1 MNQPVQAINAAQ
13 LASRKTAGR
22 QTSKAVKSNETG
34 LPDAVVSQADNE
46 PSDLF
51 EHNIADAGA
60 PNPPTAPADSAPS
73 SEPNLS
79 LSEPTEATDTS
90 CRKEGQAGDDNQNC
104 DALLPLPW
112 LIGGVGGVA
121 FAAAALSSGSS
132 ASGQQPSLVSPSTVP
147 GRSPSESA
155 SSSQPDRSMTPAD
168 SAAHPLL
175 QAPRL
180 STGSG
185 RSTIDPSDHI
195 NVQLT
200 SPGNRWVYRLDNST
214 VWVTGEGQ
222 SIPADAISRGV
233 HAVTVAQVDD
243 QGQIGDFA
251 KIAVRVHVPNS
262 SPELAL
268 INDTGMSPTDG
279 LTHDG
284 TISVTGLANDAPWYY
299 RVNGSATWTLG
310 THAQIPAEALKDG
323 SNVVE
328 VYQQGDDPDTVVIKT
343 LVVQLDQTAPDAPV
357 LTINSAAPVLNASGS
372 VNLSQLEAG
381 GTWEWRVDGGDW
393 HHGQG
398 SALPSTDL
406 LQGSQRVDVR
416 QTDGAGNV
424 SNIQSLDLSV
434 DFSTPGQLSASVM
447 KNSSTVATN
456 NLISANGYLAI
467 GALDPNAHWEFKVGG
482 DDHWRLGNDN
492 GVLSTRYFDEGSNT
506 VLIRQVNEAGNAGTE
521 TAVTFNVDTVA
532 PVIDIIPI
540 KEASF
545 LPNEHYM
552 YLNADSSFKVKVDT
566 QTKVTFAGQ
575 TYNIAAGGLAVWVA
589 GYLKEGTNTLVA
601 TATDEAGNVTTRTFT
616 LVYDGTPPKAPV
628 LSLKNDTGA
637 YSMDGITSDGTIEVL
652 GLQYEDK
659 IRHSEDN
666 GLSWSDWSQT
676 REIASSVFGNDGE
689 KRVMVQAMDTLG
701 NIGASSTIHFTL
713 DSTVL

>member
-22 QTSKAVKSNETG
+22 QTSKAVKGNETG
-34 LPDAVVSQADNE
+34 LPDAVVSQVDRE

-73 SEPNLS
+73 SEPDLS

-104 DALLPLPW
+104 GALLPLPW

-121 FAAAALSSGSS
+121 FAAAALGSGSG
-132 ASGQQPSLVSPSTVP
+132 AAGQQPSLVSPSTVP

-195 NVQLT
+195 DVQLT

-233 HAVTVAQVDD
+233 HAVTVAQIDD
-243 QGQIGDFA
+243 QGQIGDIA
-251 KIAVRVHVPNS
+251 TMAVRVRAPDS

-268 INDTGMSPTDG
+268 VNDTGMSPTDG

-328 VYQQGDDPDTVVIKT
+328 VYQQGDDPETVIIKT

-357 LTINSAAPVLNASGS
+357 LTTSSAVPVLNASGS

-434 DFSTPGQLSASVM
+434 DFSTPGLLSASVM

-482 DDHWRLGNDN
+482 DDHWRLGTDN
-492 GVLSTRYFDEGSNT
+492 GVLSTRYFEEGSNT
-506 VLIRQVNEAGNAGTE
+506 VLVRQVNEAGNAGAE
-521 TAVTFNVDTVA
+521 TTVTLKVDTVA
-532 PVIDIIPI
+532 PLIEIIPI
-540 KEASF
+540 KEVKFWPASQVV
-545 LPNEHYM
+545 
-552 YLNADSSFKVKVDT
+552 YLNTYSSFKVTSDG

-575 TYNIAAGGLAVWVA
+575 TYNIDAGGSAVWIA
-589 GYLKEGTNTLVA
+589 GYLEPGVNTLMA
-601 TATDEAGNVTTRTFT
+601 TSTDEAGNVATRTFT
-616 LVYDGTPPKAPV
+616 LVYDGTPPKAPI

-637 YSMDGITSDGTIEVL
+637 SSTDGITSDGTIQVA
-652 GLQYEDK
+652 GLFTDDQ
-659 IRHSEDN
+659 IRYSEDN
-666 GLSWSDWSQT
+666 GLSWSDWSKT
-676 REIASSVFGNDGE
+676 REIASSVFGTDGE
-689 KRVMVQAMDTLG
+689 KYLMVQAQDSSG
-701 NIGASSTIHFTL
+701 NIGMSSTIHFTL